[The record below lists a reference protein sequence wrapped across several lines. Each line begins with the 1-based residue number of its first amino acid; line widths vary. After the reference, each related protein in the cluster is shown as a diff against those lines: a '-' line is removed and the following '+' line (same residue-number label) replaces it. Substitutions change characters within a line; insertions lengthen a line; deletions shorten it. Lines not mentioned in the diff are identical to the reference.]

1 MLIAVP
7 RAQETVVRYNRYAGL
22 RKVATICS
30 VTNGN
35 INNQSMQVSLT
46 VERGAQILEAG
57 LNKPAAPNPVPERC
71 RA

>member
-7 RAQETVVRYNRYAGL
+7 RAQETVVRYNRYASF
-22 RKVATICS
+22 RKIATIRS

-57 LNKPAAPNPVPERC
+57 SNKAC
-71 RA
+71 RT